1 MSEEKLI
8 NTAQEAIDCIK
19 ANYPTSGYEMLR
31 EALDMA
37 ITALEKEVGNN
48 E

>member
-1 MSEEKLI
+1 MSEKKLI
-8 NTAQEAIDCIK
+8 NTAKEAIDCIK

-37 ITALEKEVGNN
+37 ITALEKEVANN